1 MVGRLV
7 SLGMAYFQG
16 EVVWQNGRLTKVEQ
30 LEWIAL
36 PETNSKHP

>member
-16 EVVWQNGRLTKVEQ
+16 QVVWQNGRLKVEQ